1 MEEWKK
7 GTKPSKEAIE
17 EGGASKK
24 KGRKEER
31 KKHREERKNIGR
43 KKRTKE

>member
-24 KGRKEER
+24 KGRKKER
-31 KKHREERKNIGR
+31 KKGRNVGKNIGR